1 MHPDDCPVIPRPS
14 VPHDHGMHL
23 ALQLVCMLESMMR
36 LGVGMKALGGCDEC
50 CLDSHEGMMRACM

>member
-1 MHPDDCPVIPRPS
+1 MHPDDLPVIPRPS

-36 LGVGMKALGGCDEC
+36 LGFGMKALGGCDE
-50 CLDSHEGMMRACM
+50 

>member
-1 MHPDDCPVIPRPS
+1 MHQDDQTVIPRPS

-36 LGVGMKALGGCDEC
+36 LGFGMKALGGCDE
-50 CLDSHEGMMRACM
+50 